1 MSVPLCNST
10 RLSSPPPGSPNRT
23 ISSSPDGL
31 LTLDEILGSR
41 PKSKTTPEAPIF
53 TSPSKLVLNPAPV
66 NQNVTTISS
75 SPPVQPV
82 GVDADASIIEVGSRV
97 SNPREAQAPRKPRTK
112 KAETERKV
120 ANGDSRAKAPRK
132 PRVHKVLTS
141 KPRPAESS
149 DNSVPAKPKRK
160 TPVQRKKTGTM
171 SVYFEDNK
179 KSPTGEAKS
188 AACRAEE
195 AARSSMPSEAILNLE
210 PALPQRG
217 PWAPPLPGVNPNTEA
232 LQSNDSTAVRSRTP
246 ERPKRTKE
254 LFCALDSKIGFLN
267 SIENNPP
274 TTTPAAKVQDP
285 IKKQNLRKSA
295 ISKVPTISSVPDTVK
310 APRRKVSTLTDLAV
324 AQYDNQNVIDL
335 TFMAGYQDPGLVQS
349 EPTNQNQSK
358 KQKRKKKQKP
368 EDPEMV
374 LLSPGTA
381 MKQAD
386 GQCFVFG
393 TSSQLVREDSPTGSR
408 DFQLGI
414 DQSNMMAEEEPTG
427 WFDDEVEIQPS
438 RRPKLWNAACR
449 DDDGST
455 IDLRDSNTSGLH
467 GDTVMSNDDSG
478 YIHSVPEVALPR
490 SSPEKPL
497 VNVQEDSKYPDIS
510 IILKTPTKPHH
521 PISTLAR
528 PATAEEPSIALLPSL
543 SSSPQLPIR
552 DSPTRKPPVTSPKI
566 ETIVESLESAQA
578 TFEVPQLDIM
588 SDAQL
593 SRRIA
598 EFGFKN
604 IRKRPDM
611 ITLLE
616 NCYRSKQN
624 ISASSNAV
632 PTSMTSKSSFST
644 SSFSTASS
652 STSFSFARSYEAS
665 SGPAPTEKYR
675 SRRSSVESIRSIT
688 PPTSAQPPLPDSP
701 PLPSKIKRGRGR
713 PRKSPAISSTLESI
727 NNIDKTPPKKSRE
740 PSSSRII
747 AIEIPDSDDLDAS
760 SPVNLDHE
768 SFDGSTMSDNDQLE
782 TSFDHGISPNDP
794 PLTVSPAVEEQVMFE
809 SISTAVQT
817 APRTADISNPSWYD
831 RILLY
836 DPIPYEDLTVWLNS
850 GQLER
855 VGYDDEIAPE
865 HVKKW
870 CESRSICCVKRE
882 TLKGKKRKRL

>member
-1 MSVPLCNST
+1 MSVPLSNST
-10 RLSSPPPGSPNRT
+10 RLSSPPPGPPNQT

-31 LTLDEILGSR
+31 LTLDEILGLR
-41 PKSKTTPEAPIF
+41 PKSKATPGAPIS
-53 TSPSKLVLNPAPV
+53 TSPSKLMLNPAPA
-66 NQNVTTISS
+66 NKNVSTISS

-82 GVDADASIIEVGSRV
+82 GVDANASIIEVGSGV
-97 SNPREAQAPRKPRTK
+97 SNPRKAQASRKPRTK
-112 KAETERKV
+112 KAEAERKV
-120 ANGDSRAKAPRK
+120 GNGDTRTKAPQK
-132 PRVHKVLTS
+132 PRAHKALAS
-141 KPRPAESS
+141 KPGPAESS
-149 DNSVPAKPKRK
+149 DCSVPAKPKRK
-160 TPVQRKKTGTM
+160 TPVQRKKTGTT
-171 SVYFEDNK
+171 SVYFKDNK

-188 AACRAEE
+188 AVFGAEE
-195 AARSSMPSEAILNLE
+195 VARSSMPSEAILNLE
-210 PALPQRG
+210 PALPQRR
-217 PWAPPLPGVNPNTEA
+217 PWAPPSLGASSNTEA
-232 LQSNDSTAVRSRTP
+232 LQSNDSASAHSRTP
-246 ERPKRTKE
+246 ERTKDI
-254 LFCALDSKIGFLN
+254 FCALDSKIGFLD

-285 IKKQNLRKSA
+285 IKKQNLSKSA
-295 ISKVPTISSVPDTVK
+295 ISNVPTISSVADTVK

-335 TFMAGYQDPGLVQS
+335 TFMAGYKDPGLVQS

-358 KQKRKKKQKP
+358 KQKRKKRQKP

-393 TSSQLVREDSPTGSR
+393 TSSQLVREDSPTVSR
-408 DFQLGI
+408 DFQLAI

-467 GDTVMSNDDSG
+467 EDTVMSNDDSG
-478 YIHSVPEVALPR
+478 YIHSVSEVALPR

-497 VNVQEDSKYPDIS
+497 VNVQEDSKYPDIG
-510 IILKTPTKPHH
+510 IILKTPTKPYH

-528 PATAEEPSIALLPSL
+528 LATAKEPSITLLPSL
-543 SSSPQLPIR
+543 SSPPQLPIR

-578 TFEVPQLDIM
+578 TFEVPQLGLM

-624 ISASSNAV
+624 ISSSSSAV

-644 SSFSTASS
+644 SSFSAAFS
-652 STSFSFARSYEAS
+652 STSFSFNRSYEGS

-675 SRRSSVESIRSIT
+675 SRRSSMESIRSIT
-688 PPTSAQPPLPDSP
+688 PPTSAQPHLLNSP
-701 PLPSKIKRGRGR
+701 PLSSTIKRGRGKS
-713 PRKSPAISSTLESI
+713 RKSPAITSTLEFI
-727 NNIDKTPPKKSRE
+727 NNIDKTLPKKSRE

-747 AIEIPDSDDLDAS
+747 AIEIPDSDDLDVS
-760 SPVNLDHE
+760 SPVNLDHD
-768 SFDGSTMSDNDQLE
+768 SRNGSTVSDNGQLE

-794 PLTVSPAVEEQVMFE
+794 PLTISPAVEEQVMFE

-836 DPIPYEDLTVWLNS
+836 DPIAYEDLTVWLNS

-865 HVKKW
+865 NVKKW